1 MVGDTIQ
8 IPNSQN
14 QIGDHFMSA
23 VKDEAIKLIGS
34 LPDDCTMEDIH
45 YHLYVRE
52 KVERGLQD
60 VEAGRTISQEE
71 MEQRVGQWRKS
82 AGQDRR

>member
-1 MVGDTIQ
+1 MVRDIQ
-8 IPNSQN
+8 IHNSQN

-23 VKDEAIKLIGS
+23 VTDEEIKLIGS
-34 LPDDCTMEDIH
+34 LSDDCTMEDIH

-60 VEAGRTISQEE
+60 VEAGSTISQEE
-71 MEQRVGQWRKS
+71 MEQQVGQWRKS